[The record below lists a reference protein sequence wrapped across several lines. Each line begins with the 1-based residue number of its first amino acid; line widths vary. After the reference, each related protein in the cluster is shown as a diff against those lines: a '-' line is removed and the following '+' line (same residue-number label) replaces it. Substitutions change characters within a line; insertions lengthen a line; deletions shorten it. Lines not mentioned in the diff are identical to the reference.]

1 MGVAGCIFKY
11 ATLRLAALN
20 ILQIRLLNRENKTMS
35 QLNEQQIDPSA
46 RNLLL
51 IAISVVVVC
60 MLVPFGEYI
69 IYPFRLFGTFVH
81 ESSHALATILSG
93 GSVEGMHVNWD
104 TSGQT
109 LSRGGARFFV
119 SSAGY
124 LGSMVLGAGLLVAGS
139 RRKWAKHTMIALGTA
154 TLLATVAFAG
164 YGSALIAVLGFVAG
178 LGLLA
183 LGRNPRRQDVPK
195 SRMYYAGGAVI
206 LAFTVLYLALTNAL
220 LTWAV
225 GLLVGG
231 AILGVGLVGSRLVS
245 HIAVLFLGVTLSLD
259 GLDSLKQ
266 LYSLSTQGAGHSD
279 AVNMASMTGVP
290 AIVWAVIWGVSGLLM
305 VGVALWLFWR
315 ADSHPSPQKAFRKK

>member
-1 MGVAGCIFKY
+1 
-11 ATLRLAALN
+11 
-20 ILQIRLLNRENKTMS
+20 MS
-35 QLNEQQIDPSA
+35 KRNDQQIEPSA

-60 MLVPFGEYI
+60 MLVPFGEFI

-81 ESSHALATILSG
+81 ETSHALATVLSG

-124 LGSMVLGAGLLVAGS
+124 LGSMILGVGLLVAGS
-139 RRKWAKHTMIALGTA
+139 RRKWAKGSMIALGAA

-164 YGSALIAVLGFVAG
+164 YGSALIAVAGFGAG

-183 LGRNPRRQDVPK
+183 LGRSPRTNDVSK
-195 SRMYYAGGAVI
+195 SRLFYAGGAMI

-225 GLLVGG
+225 GLLVGSV
-231 AILGVGLVGSRLVS
+231 ILGAGVIGSRLVA
-245 HIAVLFLGVTLSLD
+245 HTALLFLGVTLSLD

-266 LYSLSTQGAGHSD
+266 LYTLSTRGIGHSD
-279 AVNMASMTGVP
+279 AANMASMTGVP
-290 AIVWAVIWGVSGLLM
+290 ATVWAVLWGVIGLVM
-305 VGVALWLFWR
+305 VGVALWLFWQ
-315 ADSHPSPQKAFRKK
+315 ADRDPAPQKVIRKK

>member
-1 MGVAGCIFKY
+1 
-11 ATLRLAALN
+11 
-20 ILQIRLLNRENKTMS
+20 MS
-35 QLNEQQIDPSA
+35 HFSDQQVEPSA

-60 MLVPFGEYI
+60 MLVPFGEFI

-81 ESSHALATILSG
+81 ESAHALATVLSG
-93 GSVEGMHVNWD
+93 GSVMGMHVNWD
-104 TSGQT
+104 TSGET
-109 LSRGGARFFV
+109 LSRGGARFLI

-139 RRKWAKHTMIALGTA
+139 RRKWAKGTMTALGAA

-164 YGSALIAVLGFVAG
+164 YGSALIAVVGFGAG

-183 LGRNPRRQDVPK
+183 LGRNPKTPDVPK
-195 SRMYYAGGAVI
+195 SRMFYAGGTVI
-206 LAFTVLYLALTNAL
+206 LAFTILYLALTNAL

-231 AILGVGLVGSRLVS
+231 AILGVGLVSSRLVA

-266 LYSLSTQGAGHSD
+266 LYTLSTRGAGHSD

-290 AIVWAVIWGVSGLLM
+290 ATLWAVVWGVSGLLM
-305 VGVALWLFWR
+305 VGIALWLFWR
-315 ADSHPSPQKAFRKK
+315 ADRHPVPQKAFGKK